1 MASCLNAPLPVAVQ
15 SVMIACMRAL
25 PFPPRPARCRL
36 AVALLLMPA
45 AAGLLAWAPAPPAA
59 RTLSIVGTTDL
70 HGRIFASEGRG
81 GLALLGGYLA
91 NLRAARAADGG
102 AVLLFDSGDTYQG
115 GIESN
120 LSEGAAV
127 IDAYNALGYT
137 AAAIGNHDFEFG
149 AVDVWQGETP
159 LTADLRGALKA
170 RAAQAR
176 FPFLAANLLEDG
188 RPVAWPNVAPS
199 RLVEAAGLRVGV
211 IGVMTYDALSMTQAA
226 NVTGLTVTPLVA
238 AIDREARALRAQG
251 AQLVIVASHA
261 GGDCSAFDVPTD
273 LTSCDEWGE
282 MFDVARR
289 LPRGLVNVIVAGHTH
304 AAVAHEVNGVSIV
317 QAYSWG
323 RAFSRVD
330 VTVDAQG
337 QVTGTR
343 VFAPQDVC
351 AREDA
356 AGRCVA
362 DTAAGSR
369 PAHYEA
375 RPVVSQPAIAV
386 AMAPAFDRVA
396 ALRATP
402 LGVTLDAVVQRGAG
416 DEESPLAN
424 LFADAL
430 RALTP
435 GAEVAIG
442 YAVGPGGLRADLP
455 AGAVSIGA
463 LYDAYP
469 YDNRAERMTLTG
481 AELRQLFTVQLTR
494 PRWWGRAFGVSGLVV
509 RLACDDGR
517 TRVDV
522 RRHSGQT
529 IGDDERLTVAMS
541 DFTAARA
548 RQLRASGTGAG
559 AGAAPS
565 GPRPIMRELVAR
577 WLRQRGQVA
586 AGEFADR
593 ARPRWAYT
601 TATPTCLPE
610 RPPP

>member
-1 MASCLNAPLPVAVQ
+1 MLRTSR
-15 SVMIACMRAL
+15 RAWH
-25 PFPPRPARCRL
+25 RL
-36 AVALLLMPA
+36 AVALSIIPA
-45 AAGLLAWAPAPPAA
+45 ALWLSAWAPTPPAS
-59 RTLSIVGTTDL
+59 RTISIVGTTDL

-120 LSEGAAV
+120 LTEGAVV

-149 AVDVWQGETP
+149 AVDVWQGEAP
-159 LTADLRGALKA
+159 PMEDLRGALKA

-176 FPFLAANLLEDG
+176 FPFLAANLLEHG
-188 RPVAWPNVAPS
+188 GPVAWPNVAPS
-199 RLVEAAGLRVGV
+199 LLMEAAGVSVGV
-211 IGVMTYDALSMTQAA
+211 VGVMTHDALSMTLAA
-226 NVTGLTVTPLVA
+226 NVGGLAVTPLVA
-238 AIDREARALRAQG
+238 AIEREARALRCRG
-251 AQLVIVASHA
+251 AQLVIVTSHA
-261 GGDCSAFDVPTD
+261 GGECTAFGAPAD

-375 RPVVSQPAIAV
+375 RPVVAQPGIAA
-386 AMAPAFDRVA
+386 AMAPALDRVA

-430 RALTP
+430 RASTP
-435 GAEVAIG
+435 GAEAAIG

-469 YDNRAERMTLTG
+469 FDNRAERMTLTG
-481 AELRQLFTVQLTR
+481 AELRELFTVQLTR
-494 PRWWGRAFGVSGLVV
+494 PRWWGRAFGVAGLSV
-509 RLACDDGR
+509 RLACDEGR
-517 TRVDV
+517 ARVDV
-522 RRHSGQT
+522 RRDSGHA
-529 IGDDERLTVAMS
+529 IGDDETLTVALS
-541 DFTAARA
+541 DFTAARV
-548 RQLRASGTGAG
+548 RHLRAPPAR
-559 AGAAPS
+559 AAAVPS
-565 GPRPIMRELVAR
+565 GPQPIMRELVAR
-577 WLRQRGQVA
+577 WLRQRGQVRA
-586 AGEFADR
+586 AEFTDR

-601 TATPTCLPE
+601 TAPSASAPACAPA
-610 RPPP
+610 P

>member
-91 NLRAARAADGG
+91 NLRAARVADGG

-304 AAVAHEVNGVSIV
+304 AGVAHEVNGVPIV
-317 QAYSWG
+317 QAYFWG
-323 RAFSRVD
+323 RGFSRVD

-351 AREDA
+351 ARDDA

-369 PAHYEA
+369 PTRYEG
-375 RPVVSQPAIAV
+375 RPVVALPAV
-386 AMAPAFDRVA
+386 AAAMTPALDRVA

-402 LGVTLDAVVQRGAG
+402 LGVTLDAVVARGSG

-424 LFADAL
+424 LFADGL
-430 RALTP
+430 RAQTP
-435 GAEVAIG
+435 GAEAAIG
-442 YAVGPGGLRADLP
+442 YAAGPGGLRSDLA

-463 LYDAYP
+463 FYDAYP
-469 YDNRAERMTLTG
+469 FDNRAERLTLTG

-494 PRWWGRAFGVSGLVV
+494 PRWWGRAFGVSGLAV
-509 RLACDDGR
+509 RVACDDGR
-517 TRVDV
+517 ARVDV
-522 RRHSGQT
+522 RRDSGQA
-529 IGDDERLTVAMS
+529 IGDDERLTVALS
-541 DFTAARA
+541 DFTAARV
-548 RQLRASGTGAG
+548 RQLRAPASDAGT
-559 AGAAPS
+559 APS

-586 AGEFADR
+586 AAEFADR

-601 TATPTCLPE
+601 DASAACSAH
-610 RPPP
+610 PPR

>member
-1 MASCLNAPLPVAVQ
+1 MHGLRSRSSPAWRRFAVVL
-15 SVMIACMRAL
+15 SII
-25 PFPPRPARCRL
+25 
-36 AVALLLMPA
+36 PA
-45 AAGLLAWAPAPPAA
+45 ALWPLAWAPAPSPALSPVS
-59 RTLSIVGTTDL
+59 RTISIVGTTDL

-120 LSEGAAV
+120 LSEGAVV

-149 AVDVWQGETP
+149 AVDEWQREAPPTV
-159 LTADLRGALKA
+159 DLRGALKA

-176 FPFLAANLLEDG
+176 FPFLAANLREDG

-199 RLVEAAGLRVGV
+199 LLTEAAGVRVGV
-211 IGVMTYDALSMTQAA
+211 IGVMTHDALAMTLAA
-226 NVTGLTVTPLVA
+226 NVGGLSVTPLVA
-238 AIDREARALRAQG
+238 AIEAEAVALRARG
-251 AQLVIVASHA
+251 AQLVVVASHA
-261 GGDCSAFDVPTD
+261 GGECSAFEVPTD
-273 LTSCDEWGE
+273 VTSCDEWGE

-289 LPRGLVNVIVAGHTH
+289 LPRGLVNVMVAGHTH
-304 AAVAHEVNGVSIV
+304 AAVAHEVNDVAIV

-330 VTVDAQG
+330 VAVDAHG
-337 QVTGTR
+337 QVTSTR

-356 AGRCVA
+356 SGRCVA

-375 RPVVSQPAIAV
+375 RPVVAQAAVTAAMVPAL
-386 AMAPAFDRVA
+386 DRVA

-402 LGVTLDAVVQRGAG
+402 LGVALDAVVARGAG

-430 RALTP
+430 RAQTP
-435 GAEVAIG
+435 GAEAAIG

-481 AELRQLFTVQLTR
+481 AELRELFTVQLTR
-494 PRWWGRAFGVSGLVV
+494 PRWWGRAFGVAGLSV
-509 RLACDDGR
+509 RLACDEGR
-517 TRVDV
+517 ARVDV
-522 RRHSGQT
+522 RRDSGHA
-529 IGDDERLTVAMS
+529 IGDDETLTVALS
-541 DFTAARA
+541 DFTAARV
-548 RQLRASGTGAG
+548 RQLRTPGAG

-565 GPRPIMRELVAR
+565 GPRPIMREVVAR
-577 WLRQRGQVA
+577 WLRQRGQVRA
-586 AGEFADR
+586 AEFADR

-601 TATPTCLPE
+601 DAAASCLAQ
-610 RPPP
+610 PPQP

>member
-1 MASCLNAPLPVAVQ
+1 VRPPSPCAWRGLAA
-15 SVMIACMRAL
+15 AL
-25 PFPPRPARCRL
+25 WFT
-36 AVALLLMPA
+36 PA
-45 AAGLLAWAPAPPAA
+45 AVGLLAWAPAPPAS

-91 NLRAARAADGG
+91 NLRDARAADGG

-159 LTADLRGALKA
+159 RTADLRGALKA

-199 RLVEAAGLRVGV
+199 RLVEAAGVRVGV

-226 NVTGLTVTPLVA
+226 NVTGLVVTPLAA

-261 GGDCSAFDVPTD
+261 GGDCSAFDAPTD

-304 AAVAHEVNGVSIV
+304 AAVAHEVNGVPIV

-337 QVTGTR
+337 QVASTR

-362 DTAAGSR
+362 DTAGSR
-369 PAHYEA
+369 PTHYEA
-375 RPVVSQPAIAV
+375 RPVVALPAIAA
-386 AMAPAFDRVA
+386 AMAPALDRVA

-402 LGVTLDAVVQRGAG
+402 LGVSLDGVVARGSG

-424 LFADAL
+424 LFADGL
-430 RALTP
+430 RAQTP

-442 YAVGPGGLRADLP
+442 YATGPGGLRSDLP
-455 AGAVSIGA
+455 AGGVSIGA

-469 YDNRAERMTLTG
+469 FDNRAERLTLTG

-494 PRWWGRAFGVSGLVV
+494 PRWWGRAFGVSGLAV
-509 RLACDDGR
+509 RVACDDGR
-517 TRVDV
+517 ARVDV
-522 RRHSGQT
+522 RRHSGQA
-529 IGDDERLTVAMS
+529 IADDETLTVALS
-541 DFTAARA
+541 DFTAARV
-548 RQLRASGTGAG
+548 RQLRGPGASAG
-559 AGAAPS
+559 AGPS

-586 AGEFADR
+586 AAEFADR

-601 TATPTCLPE
+601 TGPSASTPACAPA
-610 RPPP
+610 P

>member
-1 MASCLNAPLPVAVQ
+1 MHGLRSR
-15 SVMIACMRAL
+15 SS
-25 PFPPRPARCRL
+25 PAWRRF
-36 AVALLLMPA
+36 AVALSIIPA
-45 AAGLLAWAPAPPAA
+45 ALWLLAWAPAPPAS
-59 RTLSIVGTTDL
+59 RTISIVGTTDL

-120 LSEGAAV
+120 LSEGAVV

-149 AVDVWQGETP
+149 AVDEWQREAPPTV
-159 LTADLRGALKA
+159 DLRGALKA

-176 FPFLAANLLEDG
+176 FPFLAANLREDG
-188 RPVAWPNVAPS
+188 RSVAWPNVAPS
-199 RLVEAAGLRVGV
+199 LLTEAAGVRVGV
-211 IGVMTYDALSMTQAA
+211 VGVMTYDALAMTLAA
-226 NVTGLTVTPLVA
+226 NVGGLSVTPLVA
-238 AIDREARALRAQG
+238 AIEAEAGALRGRG
-251 AQLVIVASHA
+251 AQLVVVASHA
-261 GGDCSAFDVPTD
+261 GGECSAFDVPTD
-273 LTSCDEWGE
+273 VTSCDEWGE

-289 LPRGLVNVIVAGHTH
+289 LPRGLVNVMVAGHTH
-304 AAVAHEVNGVSIV
+304 AAVAHEVNGVAIV

-330 VTVDAQG
+330 VEVDAQG

-343 VFAPQDVC
+343 VFPPQDVC
-351 AREDA
+351 ARVDA

-362 DTAAGSR
+362 DTVGGSR

-375 RPVVSQPAIAV
+375 RPVVALLAV
-386 AMAPAFDRVA
+386 NDAMAPALDRVA

-402 LGVTLDAVVQRGAG
+402 LGVILDAVVPRGAG

-430 RALTP
+430 RAQTP
-435 GAEVAIG
+435 GADVAIG

-455 AGAVSIGA
+455 SGAVSIGA

-469 YDNRAERMTLTG
+469 FDNRAERMTLTG
-481 AELRQLFTVQLTR
+481 AELRELFTVQLTR
-494 PRWWGRAFGVSGLVV
+494 PRWWGRAFGVAGLSV
-509 RLACDDGR
+509 RLACDEGR
-517 TRVDV
+517 ARVDV
-522 RRHSGQT
+522 RRDSGHA
-529 IGDDERLTVAMS
+529 IADDETLTVALS
-541 DFTAARA
+541 DFTAARV
-548 RQLRASGTGAG
+548 RQRRAPRTD

-577 WLRQRGQVA
+577 WLRQRGHVTA
-586 AGEFADR
+586 AEFSDR
-593 ARPRWAYT
+593 TRPRWAYT
-601 TATPTCLPE
+601 TAPSGSASLAPSAPDSTPACLRAP
-610 RPPP
+610 

>member
-1 MASCLNAPLPVAVQ
+1 
-15 SVMIACMRAL
+15 MRA
-25 PFPPRPARCRL
+25 PHFPSRWAWRRL
-36 AVALLLMPA
+36 GVVLSLIPA
-45 AAGLLAWAPAPPAA
+45 ALWLLAWAPAPTAP

-120 LSEGAAV
+120 LSEGAVV
-127 IDAYNALGYT
+127 IDAFNALGYT
-137 AAAIGNHDFEFG
+137 AAAVGNHDFEFG
-149 AVDVWQGETP
+149 AVDGWQGETP
-159 LTADLRGALKA
+159 PAADRRGALKA
-170 RAAQAR
+170 RAVQAR
-176 FPFLAANLLEDG
+176 FPFLAANLLEHG
-188 RPVAWPNVAPS
+188 LPVAWPNVAPS
-199 RLVEAAGLRVGV
+199 LLMEAAGVRVGV
-211 IGVMTYDALSMTQAA
+211 MGVMTYDALSMTLAA
-226 NVTGLTVTPLVA
+226 NVGGLTVTPLVA
-238 AIDREARALRAQG
+238 AIETEAGALRAKG

-261 GGDCSAFDVPTD
+261 GGECSSFTVPTD

-304 AAVAHEVNGVSIV
+304 AGVAHEVNGVAIV

-330 VTVDAQG
+330 VTVDGQG
-337 QVTGTR
+337 QVLGTR

-362 DTAAGSR
+362 ATATGSR

-375 RPVVSQPAIAV
+375 RPVVASSAIAA
-386 AMAPAFDRVA
+386 AMAPALDRVA
-396 ALRATP
+396 ALRALP
-402 LGVTLDAVVQRGAG
+402 LGVTLDGVVARGSG
-416 DEESPLAN
+416 DDESPLAN

-435 GAEVAIG
+435 GADVAIG
-442 YAVGPGGLRADLP
+442 YAVGPGGLRSDLP

-469 YDNRAERMTLTG
+469 FDNRAERMTLTG

-494 PRWWGRAFGVSGLVV
+494 PRWWGRAFGVSGLSV
-509 RLACDDGR
+509 RLTCDDGR
-517 TRVDV
+517 ARVDV
-522 RRHSGQT
+522 RRDSGQA
-529 IGDDERLTVAMS
+529 IGDDEVLTVAMS

-548 RQLRASGTGAG
+548 RQLRAPVAG
-559 AGAAPS
+559 AGAAPA

-577 WLRQRGQVA
+577 WLRQRRQVSA
-586 AGEFADR
+586 AEFTDR

-601 TATPTCLPE
+601 TAASGANASSASGAAATCLPQ
-610 RPPP
+610 PPP